1 MFEPGWWAS
10 LPLVKLW
17 AAEEA
22 EMIVGTPTEIKKQEY
37 RVGIVPA
44 GVKQLVKN
52 NHKVIIQRGAG
63 AGSGITDEEYQAA
76 GAQILDTARAIY
88 DEAEMIMK
96 VKEPLPEEYELLHE
110 GQLLYTYLHLAPAP
124 ELTRALLERKV
135 IGIAYETI
143 QLEDGSLPLL
153 TPMSEI
159 AGRMSIQVG
168 AYHLQKEQGGR
179 GVLLGG
185 VPGVAPGNVAI
196 LGGGTVGANA
206 AKMAVGIGAKVT
218 ILDINLERLRY
229 LDDIFGSKIVPLMSD
244 SHTIEEALIHADLVI
259 GAVLIPG
266 ARAPQLVTRPMLSG
280 MKKGAVIV
288 DVAVDQGGCIETI
301 HPTYHDNPTYEV
313 DGIIHYGVANMP
325 GAVART
331 STFALTNTTLPYA
344 AKIANVGWK
353 RAVQESNSL
362 LKGLNVAKGELI
374 CQAVGE
380 AVGIACAPIETVIT

>member
-1 MFEPGWWAS
+1 
-10 LPLVKLW
+10 
-17 AAEEA
+17 
-22 EMIVGTPTEIKKQEY
+22 MIVGIPTEIKKHEY
-37 RVGIVPA
+37 RVGVVPA
-44 GVKQLVKN
+44 GVKELVKRG
-52 NHKVIIQRGAG
+52 HKVIIQKGAG
-63 AGSGITDEEYQAA
+63 FGSGITDEEYQAA
-76 GAQILDTARAIY
+76 GAQILATAKAIY

-96 VKEPLPEEYELLHE
+96 VKEPLPEEYELLRK

-143 QLEDGSLPLL
+143 QLDDGSLPLL

-168 AYHLQKEQGGR
+168 AYYLQKEQGGR

-185 VPGVAPGNVAI
+185 VPGVSPGNVAI
-196 LGGGTVGANA
+196 LGGGTVGTNA

-229 LDDIFGSKIVPLMSD
+229 LDDIFGSRIVTLMSD
-244 SHTIEEALIHADLVI
+244 SQNIEDAVGRADLVI

-266 ARAPQLVTRPMLSG
+266 ARAPQLVTRKMLCR
-280 MKKGAVIV
+280 MKKGAVMV

-331 STFALTNTTLPYA
+331 STFALTNTTMPYA
-344 AKIANVGWK
+344 IKLANLGWK
-353 RAVQESNSL
+353 KAAQESKSL
-362 LKGLNVAKGELI
+362 LKGLNVVEGSLI
-374 CQAVGE
+374 CQPVGE
-380 AVGIACAPIETVIT
+380 AVGIACVPVEKVVH

>member
-1 MFEPGWWAS
+1 
-10 LPLVKLW
+10 
-17 AAEEA
+17 
-22 EMIVGTPTEIKKQEY
+22 MIIGIPTEVKKEEH

-44 GVKQLVKN
+44 GVKALVSQ

-63 AGSGITDEEYQAA
+63 LDSGITDQEYRSA
-76 GAQILDTARAIY
+76 GAAIMDKAGKIY
-88 DEAEMIMK
+88 DDAEMIMK
-96 VKEPLPEEYELLHE
+96 VKEPLPEEYQLLHE
-110 GQLLYTYLHLAPAP
+110 GQILYTYLHLAPAL
-124 ELTRALLERKV
+124 ELTKALLERKV
-135 IGIAYETI
+135 VGLAYETI

-168 AYHLQKEQGGR
+168 AYYLQKEHGGR

-196 LGGGTVGANA
+196 IGGGTVGTNA

-218 ILDINLERLRY
+218 ILDVNLERLRY
-229 LDDIFGSKIVPLMSD
+229 LDDIFGSKIVTLMSD
-244 SHTIEEALIHADLVI
+244 SHNIEETVTQADLVI

-266 ARAPQLVTRPMLSG
+266 ARAPRLVSRQMLSD
-280 MKKGAVIV
+280 MQKGSVIV

-313 DGIIHYGVANMP
+313 DGIVHYGVANMP

-344 AKIANVGWK
+344 LKIANMGWK
-353 RAVQESNSL
+353 EALRNDESL
-362 LKGLNVAKGELI
+362 LKGLNVVEGNLI
-374 CQAVGE
+374 CKPVGE
-380 AVGIACAPIETVIT
+380 ALGMACVAVDEVVG

>member
-1 MFEPGWWAS
+1 
-10 LPLVKLW
+10 
-17 AAEEA
+17 
-22 EMIVGTPTEIKKQEY
+22 MIVGIPTEVKKEEH
-37 RVGIVPA
+37 RAGIVPA
-44 GVKQLVKN
+44 AVKALVNSK
-52 NHKVIIQRGAG
+52 HKVIIQKGAG
-63 AGSGITDEEYQAA
+63 LGSDITDEEYQAA
-76 GAQILDTARAIY
+76 GALILDKARQVY
-88 DEAEMIMK
+88 DEAQMIMK
-96 VKEPLPEEYELLHE
+96 VKEPLPEEYDLLHE
-110 GQLLYTYLHLAPAP
+110 GQILYTYLHLAPAP
-124 ELTRALLERKV
+124 ELTRALLDRKV

-168 AYHLQKEQGGR
+168 AYYLQKEHGGR

-196 LGGGTVGANA
+196 LGGGTVGTNA
-206 AKMAVGIGAKVT
+206 AKVAVGIGAKVT
-218 ILDINLERLRY
+218 VLDINLERLRY
-229 LDDIFGSKIVPLMSD
+229 LDDIFGSKIVTLMSD
-244 SHTIEEALIHADLVI
+244 SHNIEEVITNADLVI

-266 ARAPQLVTRPMLSG
+266 ARAPRLVSREMLSG

-301 HPTYHDNPTYEV
+301 RPTYHDNPTYEV

-344 AKIANVGWK
+344 IRIANMGWK
-353 RAVQESNSL
+353 EAVRSDKSL
-362 LKGLNVAKGELI
+362 QMGLNVVEGRLI
-374 CQAVGE
+374 CQPVGE
-380 AVGIACAPIETVIT
+380 ALGMACVPIESVVD

>member
-1 MFEPGWWAS
+1 
-10 LPLVKLW
+10 
-17 AAEEA
+17 
-22 EMIVGTPTEIKKQEY
+22 MIVGIPTEIKKQEH

-44 GVKQLVKN
+44 GVKALVSQ
-52 NHKVIIQRGAG
+52 NHKVIIQKGAG
-63 AGSGITDEEYQAA
+63 LDSGITDEEYRAA
-76 GAQILDTARAIY
+76 GAVIIGTGKKIY
-88 DEAEMIMK
+88 DDAEMIMK

-110 GQLLYTYLHLAPAP
+110 DQILYTYLHLAPAL
-124 ELTRALLERKV
+124 ELTKALLDKKV
-135 IGIAYETI
+135 IALAYETI

-168 AYHLQKEQGGR
+168 AYYLQKEHGGR

-196 LGGGTVGANA
+196 IGGGTVGINA
-206 AKMAVGIGAKVT
+206 AKVAVGIGARVT

-229 LDDIFGSKIVPLMSD
+229 LDDIFGGKVITLMSD
-244 SHTIEEALIHADLVI
+244 SHNIEEAVTNADLVI
-259 GAVLIPG
+259 GGVLIPG
-266 ARAPQLVTRPMLSG
+266 ARAPRLVSRQMLRG
-280 MKKGAVIV
+280 MKKGAVVV

-301 HPTYHDNPTYEV
+301 HPTYHDDPTYEV

-344 AKIANVGWK
+344 LKITNMGWK
-353 RAVQESNSL
+353 EALRKDSSL
-362 LKGLNVAKGELI
+362 LKGLNMVGGKLI
-374 CQAVGE
+374 CQPVGE
-380 AVGIACAPIETVIT
+380 SLGLACVPVETVIN

>member
-1 MFEPGWWAS
+1 
-10 LPLVKLW
+10 
-17 AAEEA
+17 
-22 EMIVGTPTEIKKQEY
+22 MIVGIPREIKKQEY

-44 GVKQLVKN
+44 GVKELVKN
-52 NHKVIIQRGAG
+52 NHQVIIQRGAG
-63 AGSGITDEEYQAA
+63 TGSGITDEEYQAA
-76 GAQILDTARAIY
+76 GARILDTARAIY
-88 DEAEMIMK
+88 EEAEMVMK
-96 VKEPLPEEYELLHE
+96 VKEPLPEEYDLLRE
-110 GQLLYTYLHLAPAP
+110 DQLLYTYLHLAPAP
-124 ELTRALLERKV
+124 ELTQALLERKV
-135 IGIAYETI
+135 IAIAYETI

-196 LGGGTVGANA
+196 LGGGTVGTNA
-206 AKMAVGIGAKVT
+206 ARIAVGIGARVT
-218 ILDINLERLRY
+218 ILDVNLDRLRY

-244 SHTIEEALIHADLVI
+244 SHNVEEAVIHADLVI

-266 ARAPQLVTRPMLSG
+266 ARAPRLVTRPMLSE
-280 MKKGAVIV
+280 MKRGAVIV

-313 DGIIHYGVANMP
+313 DGVIHYGVANMP

-344 AKIANVGWK
+344 VKIANLGWK
-353 RAVQESNSL
+353 AAVRENKGL
-362 LKGLNVAKGELI
+362 LKGLNVAEGKLV
-374 CQAVGE
+374 CPAVAE
-380 AVGIACAPIETVIT
+380 AVGMPCTPVESVIN

>member
-1 MFEPGWWAS
+1 
-10 LPLVKLW
+10 
-17 AAEEA
+17 
-22 EMIVGTPTEIKKQEY
+22 MIVGIPTEIKKQEY
-37 RVGIVPA
+37 RTGIVPA
-44 GVKQLVKN
+44 GVKALVNK
-52 NHKVIIQRGAG
+52 NHKVIIQKGAG
-63 AGSGITDEEYQAA
+63 LGSGITDEEYQAA
-76 GAQILDTARAIY
+76 GAMILDTTKEIY

-96 VKEPLPEEYELLHE
+96 VKEPLPEEYELLHD
-110 GQLLYTYLHLAPAP
+110 GQILYTYLHLAPAP
-124 ELTRALLERKV
+124 ELTRSLLDRKI

-168 AYHLQKEQGGR
+168 AYHLQKEHGGR

-196 LGGGTVGANA
+196 LGGGTVGTNA
-206 AKMAVGIGAKVT
+206 AKIAVGIGAKVT

-229 LDDIFGSKIVPLMSD
+229 LDDIFGSKIVTLMSD
-244 SHTIEEALIHADLVI
+244 SHNIEEAVTNADLVI

-266 ARAPQLVTRPMLSG
+266 ARAPMLVSRQILSG

-288 DVAVDQGGCIETI
+288 DVAVDQGGCIESI
-301 HPTYHDNPTYEV
+301 RPTYHDNPTYEV

-331 STFALTNTTLPYA
+331 STFALFNTTLPYA
-344 AKIANVGWK
+344 LKIANMGWK
-353 RAVQESNSL
+353 EAIKSDKSL
-362 LKGLNVAKGELI
+362 MKGLNLAGGRLI
-374 CQAVGE
+374 CEPVGE
-380 AVGIACAPIETVIT
+380 AVGIPCVPIETVVN

>member
-1 MFEPGWWAS
+1 MSKGTTEGAT
-10 LPLVKLW
+10 
-17 AAEEA
+17 
-22 EMIVGTPTEIKKQEY
+22 MIVGIPTEVKKHEY

-44 GVKQLVKN
+44 GVRALVNN
-52 NHKVIIQRGAG
+52 NHKVIIQKGAG
-63 AGSGITDEEYQAA
+63 VGSGITDEDYQVA
-76 GAQILDTARAIY
+76 GAQILDTAREVY
-88 DEAEMIMK
+88 DQAEMIMK
-96 VKEPLPEEYELLHE
+96 VKEPLPEEYELLRD

-124 ELTRALLERKV
+124 ELTKALLERKV

-143 QLEDGSLPLL
+143 QLDDGSLPLL

-168 AYHLQKEQGGR
+168 AYYLQKEQGGR

-185 VPGVAPGNVAI
+185 VPGVLPGNVAI
-196 LGGGTVGANA
+196 LGGGTVGSNA

-218 ILDINLERLRY
+218 ILDVNLERLRY
-229 LDDIFGSKIVPLMSD
+229 LDDIFGSRIVTLMSN
-244 SHTIEEALIHADLVI
+244 SQNIENVVTRADLVI

-266 ARAPQLVTRPMLSG
+266 ARAPELITRQMLSG
-280 MKKGAVIV
+280 MKKGAVMV

-331 STFALTNTTLPYA
+331 STFALSNTTLPYA
-344 AKIANVGWK
+344 IKLANMGWK
-353 RAVQESNSL
+353 AAVREDNSL
-362 LKGLNVAKGELI
+362 LKGVNVVEGNLVY
-374 CQAVGE
+374 QPVGE
-380 AVGIACAPIETVIT
+380 AVGMACVPIEKVIN

>member
-1 MFEPGWWAS
+1 
-10 LPLVKLW
+10 
-17 AAEEA
+17 
-22 EMIVGTPTEIKKQEY
+22 MIVGIPTEIKKQEY
-37 RVGIVPA
+37 RAGIVPA
-44 GVKQLVKN
+44 GVKQLIDSKHRVL
-52 NHKVIIQRGAG
+52 IQKGAG
-63 AGSGITDEEYQAA
+63 LGSGISDGEYKAA
-76 GAQILDTARAIY
+76 GATILDTAREIY

-110 GQLLYTYLHLAPAP
+110 GQILYTYLHLAPAP

-168 AYHLQKEQGGR
+168 AFHLQKEHGGR

-196 LGGGTVGANA
+196 LGGGTVGTNA
-206 AKMAVGIGAKVT
+206 AKMAVGIGAKVS

-229 LDDIFGSKIVPLMSD
+229 LDDIFGSKIVTLMSD
-244 SHTIEEALIHADLVI
+244 SHNIEEMVTQADLII

-266 ARAPQLVTRPMLSG
+266 ARAPRLVSRQMLSM

-301 HPTYHDNPTYEV
+301 HPTYHDDPTYEV

-344 AKIANVGWK
+344 LKIANLGWK
-353 RAVQESNSL
+353 DAARRDRSL
-362 LKGLNVAKGELI
+362 LRGINLVEGVLS
-374 CQAVGE
+374 CHPVGE
-380 AVGIACAPIETVIT
+380 AMGIACVPVETLVD

>member
-1 MFEPGWWAS
+1 
-10 LPLVKLW
+10 
-17 AAEEA
+17 
-22 EMIVGTPTEIKKQEY
+22 MIIGIPTEVKKQEH

-44 GVKQLVKN
+44 GVKALV
-52 NHKVIIQRGAG
+52 NHKHRVIIQRGAG
-63 AGSGITDEEYQAA
+63 RYSGITDEEYQAA
-76 GAQILDTARAIY
+76 GAIILKSAKEIH
-88 DEAEMIMK
+88 DEADMIIK

-110 GQLLYTYLHLAPAP
+110 DQILYTYLHLAPAP
-124 ELTRALLERKV
+124 DLTKALLGRKI

-168 AYHLQKEQGGR
+168 AYHLQKEHGGR

-185 VPGVAPGNVAI
+185 VPGVAPGKVAI
-196 LGGGTVGANA
+196 LGGGTVGTNA
-206 AKMAVGIGAKVT
+206 AKIAVGIGAQVAV
-218 ILDINLERLRY
+218 LDVNLERLRY
-229 LDDIFGSKIVPLMSD
+229 LDDIFGSKIMTLMSD
-244 SHTIEEALIHADLVI
+244 SHTIEEAVTQADLVI

-266 ARAPQLVTRPMLSG
+266 ARAPRLVSREMLSE
-280 MKKGAVIV
+280 MKNGAVIV

-344 AKIANVGWK
+344 LKIANLGWK
-353 RAVQESNSL
+353 EAVRTDKSL
-362 LKGLNVAKGELI
+362 LLGLNVVEGKLI
-374 CQAVGE
+374 CQPVGE
-380 AVGIACAPIETVIT
+380 ALGMTCVPIETVID

>member
-1 MFEPGWWAS
+1 
-10 LPLVKLW
+10 
-17 AAEEA
+17 
-22 EMIVGTPTEIKKQEY
+22 MIVGIPREIKKQEY

-44 GVKQLVKN
+44 GVKELVKN
-52 NHKVIIQRGAG
+52 NHQVIIQRGAG
-63 AGSGITDEEYQAA
+63 TGSGITDEEYQAA
-76 GAQILDTARAIY
+76 GARILDTARAIY
-88 DEAEMIMK
+88 EEAEMVMK
-96 VKEPLPEEYELLHE
+96 VKEPLPEEYDLLRE
-110 GQLLYTYLHLAPAP
+110 DQLLYTYLHLAAAP
-124 ELTRALLERKV
+124 ERTQALLERKV
-135 IGIAYETI
+135 IAIAYETI

-196 LGGGTVGANA
+196 LGGGTVGTNA
-206 AKMAVGIGAKVT
+206 ARIAVGIGARVT
-218 ILDINLERLRY
+218 ILDVNLDRLRY

-244 SHTIEEALIHADLVI
+244 SHNVEEAVIHADLVI

-266 ARAPQLVTRPMLSG
+266 ARAPRLVTRPMLSE
-280 MKKGAVIV
+280 MKRGAVIV

-313 DGIIHYGVANMP
+313 DGVIHYGVANMP

-344 AKIANVGWK
+344 VKIANLGWK
-353 RAVQESNSL
+353 AAVRENKGL
-362 LKGLNVAKGELI
+362 LKGLNVAEGKLV
-374 CQAVGE
+374 CPAVAE
-380 AVGIACAPIETVIT
+380 AVGMPCTPVESVIN

>member
-1 MFEPGWWAS
+1 
-10 LPLVKLW
+10 
-17 AAEEA
+17 
-22 EMIVGTPTEIKKQEY
+22 MIIGIPTEVKKAEH

-44 GVKQLVKN
+44 GVKALVSQ
-52 NHKVIIQRGAG
+52 NHKVIIQKGAG
-63 AGSGITDEEYQAA
+63 LDSGITDQEYRSA
-76 GAQILDTARAIY
+76 GATIMDKAGKIY
-88 DEAEMIMK
+88 DDAEMIMK
-96 VKEPLPEEYELLHE
+96 VKEPLPEEYPLLHE
-110 GQLLYTYLHLAPAP
+110 GQILYTYLHLAPAL
-124 ELTRALLERKV
+124 ELTKALLERKV
-135 IGIAYETI
+135 VGLAYETI

-168 AYHLQKEQGGR
+168 AYYLQKEHGGR

-196 LGGGTVGANA
+196 IGGGTVGTNA

-229 LDDIFGSKIVPLMSD
+229 LDDIFGSKIVTLMSD
-244 SHTIEEALIHADLVI
+244 SHNIEETVTQADLVI

-266 ARAPQLVTRPMLSG
+266 ARAPRLVSRQMLSDMQNG
-280 MKKGAVIV
+280 SVIV

-344 AKIANVGWK
+344 LRIANLGWK
-353 RAVQESNSL
+353 GALRSDESL
-362 LKGLNVAKGELI
+362 LKGLNVVEGSLI
-374 CQAVGE
+374 CKPVGE
-380 AVGIACAPIETVIT
+380 ALGMACVAVDEVVG